1 MNGIVVGGGDETLK
15 RMFPSMNKGRSNA
28 DQLNHM
34 LLPGARAN
42 MRMRIIVETIRDLED
57 LHVIEQQRGKLR
69 RYGSNTLTALVN
81 RLLLEEVKRER
92 VRQTQR

>member
-1 MNGIVVGGGDETLK
+1 M
-15 RMFPSMNKGRSNA
+15 S
-28 DQLNHM
+28 DQANFLLNPCERRDAH
-34 LLPGARAN
+34 
-42 MRMRIIVETIRDLED
+42 ISIEVEPIQALED

-92 VRQTQR
+92 VRQAQR